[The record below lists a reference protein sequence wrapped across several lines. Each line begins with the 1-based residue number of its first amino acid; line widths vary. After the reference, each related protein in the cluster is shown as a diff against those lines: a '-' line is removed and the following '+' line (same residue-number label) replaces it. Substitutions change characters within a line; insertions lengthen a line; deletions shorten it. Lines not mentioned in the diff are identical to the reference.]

1 MTAVK
6 VIEVIGT
13 SSDSWD
19 DAVQE
24 AVEQASETISDIRG
38 VDVIDWT
45 AEVEDGSLTE
55 YKATVHIVFPVHSG
69 PG

>member
-1 MTAVK
+1 MTAIK

-13 SSDSWD
+13 SNDSWD
-19 DAVQE
+19 DAVRE
-24 AVEQASETISDIRG
+24 AVDQANETISDIRG

-55 YKATVHIVFPVHSG
+55 YRATVHIAFPVRSG
-69 PG
+69 PE